1 MATVLVIDD
10 EADVLEL
17 VQNALESRG
26 IHVEVA
32 SDDRTAAQIIENRRG
47 EFEALVADINLG
59 VGVTGFDIARQ
70 ARQLNPDLKVIYIT
84 GHASHL
90 DKFGVPDSV
99 MVPKPFYPNEL
110 ADRVVDLIWPEDS
123 AAGGK
128 PLDPTRQ

>member
-32 SDDRTAAQIIENRRG
+32 SDDRTAAELIAQRG
-47 EFEALVADINLG
+47 HAFEALVADINLG

-70 ARQLNPDLKVIYIT
+70 ARHYNPDLKVIYIT

-99 MVPKPFYPNEL
+99 MVPKPFYPHEL
-110 ADRVVDLIWPEDS
+110 ADQVVGLIWPE
-123 AAGGK
+123 GQEGE
-128 PLDPTRQ
+128 PPTAQ

>member
-26 IHVEVA
+26 LHVEVA
-32 SDDRTAAQIIENRRG
+32 SDDRTATQLIEQHSG
-47 EFEALVADINLG
+47 DFEAIVADINLG
-59 VGVTGFDIARQ
+59 VGVTGFDIARK
-70 ARQLNPDLKVIYIT
+70 ARLHNPDLKVIYIT

-99 MVPKPFYPNEL
+99 MVPKPFYPNDL
-110 ADRVVDLIWPEDS
+110 ADQVVDLIWPEGQE
-123 AAGGK
+123 APA
-128 PLDPTRQ
+128 Q

>member
-32 SDDRTAAQIIENRRG
+32 SDDLTATQLIEKHNG
-47 EFEALVADINLG
+47 DFTALVADINLG
-59 VGVTGFDIARQ
+59 VGVTGFDIARK
-70 ARQLNPDLKVIYIT
+70 ARLHNPDLKVIYIT
-84 GHASHL
+84 GHAAHL

-99 MVPKPFYPNEL
+99 MVPKPFYPNDL
-110 ADRVVDLIWPEDS
+110 ADQVVDLIWPEGQEP
-123 AAGGK
+123 AT
-128 PLDPTRQ
+128 PQ